1 MFVSSCIE
9 FPDGFWNYIIYSK
22 SKLRKI
28 FKKIS
33 HLDKPFICLT
43 VLVRCWC
50 VNHSRYNPLLSR
62 VSSLPDLIISVSS
75 YRTLFLEK
83 YGKPSRF
90 EKVWHLILPMF
101 VFSWFEKL
109 WKVTLQIFFFCPFE
123 KLWKLILPILFF
135 CPFKN
140 YENSFYEIISTK
152 AQTTQKYGCYEIS
165 SIFLPFSKENR
176 NLASQ

>member
-1 MFVSSCIE
+1 M
-9 FPDGFWNYIIYSK
+9 
-22 SKLRKI
+22 
-28 FKKIS
+28 
-33 HLDKPFICLT
+33 T

-109 WKVTLQIFFFCPFE
+109 WKLTLPIFFFLSVWKTMETHFMRLYQRKHKQHKNRGVMKYHQFFYLFSKKIE
-123 KLWKLILPILFF
+123 ILLHSKVNKSLQTTNFVTSKQNSVSRDHHSLFINKNGVRKLKAS
-135 CPFKN
+135 
-140 YENSFYEIISTK
+140 ENSI
-152 AQTTQKYGCYEIS
+152 
-165 SIFLPFSKENR
+165 LHDR
-176 NLASQ
+176 

>member
-1 MFVSSCIE
+1 M
-9 FPDGFWNYIIYSK
+9 
-22 SKLRKI
+22 
-28 FKKIS
+28 
-33 HLDKPFICLT
+33 T

-90 EKVWHLILPMF
+90 EKVWHLIIPMF

-109 WKVTLQIFFFCPFE
+109 WKLTLPIFFFCPFE

-135 CPFKN
+135 CPFEKLWKLILWDYIN
-140 YENSFYEIISTK
+140 ESTNNTKIRVLWNIINFLTFFQKKSKSCFTVKLTK
-152 AQTTQKYGCYEIS
+152 AWRVQISWRQNKIVYHVITIHKQKWCPGT
-165 SIFLPFSKENR
+165 
-176 NLASQ
+176 

>member
-1 MFVSSCIE
+1 M
-9 FPDGFWNYIIYSK
+9 
-22 SKLRKI
+22 
-28 FKKIS
+28 
-33 HLDKPFICLT
+33 T

-90 EKVWHLILPMF
+90 EKVWHLIIPMF

-109 WKVTLQIFFFCPFE
+109 WKLTLPIFFFVR
-123 KLWKLILPILFF
+123 L
-135 CPFKN
+135 KN
-140 YENSFYEIISTK
+140 YGNSFYQFFFFVRLKNYGNSFYEIISTK

-165 SIFLPFSKENR
+165 SIFLTFPKKIEILLHSKVNKSLESTNFVTSKQNSVSR
-176 NLASQ
+176 DHHS